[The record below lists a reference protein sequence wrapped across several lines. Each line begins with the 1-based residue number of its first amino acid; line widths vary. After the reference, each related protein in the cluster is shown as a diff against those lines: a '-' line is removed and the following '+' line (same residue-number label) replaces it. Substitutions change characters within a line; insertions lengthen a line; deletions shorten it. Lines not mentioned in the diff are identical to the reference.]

1 MDEVR
6 SAEWMT
12 DSQRVRDELGELDA
26 TQRRAILW
34 GLRRNPAAMNGLRQ
48 QAKRAARGFRTAA
61 NQPTSTPSPTCV
73 WASSPISP
81 SPHLPVSPSLPS
93 CTPCHFPH
101 ALSFIECVVNVHS
114 KGNRAAISQS
124 RKTLINSAQ
133 IVVVQPSVRL

>member
-12 DSQRVRDELGELDA
+12 DSQRLRDELGELDA
-26 TQRRAILW
+26 TQSRAILW

-81 SPHLPVSPSLPS
+81 SPHLPVSPFMHAVPLP
-93 CTPCHFPH
+93 
-101 ALSFIECVVNVHS
+101 ARLVVH
-114 KGNRAAISQS
+114 RMCCQRPLE
-124 RKTLINSAQ
+124 RK
-133 IVVVQPSVRL
+133 

>member
-81 SPHLPVSPSLPS
+81 SPHLPVSPSLRLS
-93 CTPCHFPH
+93 LHARRATSRTPCRSSNV
-101 ALSFIECVVNVHS
+101 LSTSTRKGIEP
-114 KGNRAAISQS
+114 Q
-124 RKTLINSAQ
+124 
-133 IVVVQPSVRL
+133 

>member
-12 DSQRVRDELGELDA
+12 DSQRLRDELDA

-61 NQPTSTPSPTCV
+61 NLNAIADLRLGKLT
-73 WASSPISP
+73 
-81 SPHLPVSPSLPS
+81 HLPISPSLPS

-101 ALSFIECVVNVHS
+101 ALSFIECDVNVPS